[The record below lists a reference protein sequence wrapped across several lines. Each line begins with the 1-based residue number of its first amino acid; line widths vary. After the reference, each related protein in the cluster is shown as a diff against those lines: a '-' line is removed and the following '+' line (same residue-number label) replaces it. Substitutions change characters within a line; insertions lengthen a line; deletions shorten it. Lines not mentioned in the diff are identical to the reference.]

1 MSIIS
6 GVRGNTYG
14 LDIRYGMVYIGDI
27 AMTNNSQETQ
37 LFLYAYRI
45 GRDHK
50 KMEIRE
56 ALDI

>member
-1 MSIIS
+1 MNAFS

-14 LDIRYGMVYIGDI
+14 LDIRDSIVYIGDI
-27 AMTNNSQETQ
+27 AMTNNTEETQ
-37 LFLYAYRI
+37 LFIYAYRM